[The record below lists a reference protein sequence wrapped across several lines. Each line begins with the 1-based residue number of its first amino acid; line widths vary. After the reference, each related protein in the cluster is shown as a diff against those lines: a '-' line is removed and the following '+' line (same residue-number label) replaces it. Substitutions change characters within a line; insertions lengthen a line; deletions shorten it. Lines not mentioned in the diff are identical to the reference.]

1 MGGGGGGWDGGRELK
16 GSSIGDAGR
25 EKEREF
31 YRDCNLLSYQQMG
44 PKYNKFNII

>member
-25 EKEREF
+25 ERGFK
-31 YRDCNLLSYQQMG
+31 RDCNNLCHQQMG
-44 PKYNKFNII
+44 PKYNVI